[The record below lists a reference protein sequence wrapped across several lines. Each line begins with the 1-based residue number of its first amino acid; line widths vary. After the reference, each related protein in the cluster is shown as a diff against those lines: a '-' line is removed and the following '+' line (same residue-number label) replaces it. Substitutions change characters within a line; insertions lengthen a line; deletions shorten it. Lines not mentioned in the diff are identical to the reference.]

1 MEQLT
6 SKAQKVCKKW
16 YEKGWD
22 KLFEPIFSVVD
33 PLAELLLGRVMGGL
47 LTILLRLILGFGYVF
62 CIIFFILFPL
72 VSFVG
77 LMVIRIPLLFMIG
90 LCVCISVSA
99 VCLIW
104 GFIEKNVRSSAWR
117 VSRNVF
123 QGLPILWGGAFVF
136 WGAWFSS
143 GFLNLT
149 PAASNVEFPLSYLF
163 AVTVDSK
170 QQVYCAIRMY
180 ERIQVYDK
188 DGHFLKSWASPIP
201 WTGHAKA
208 TRLIVDENDN
218 IHMIR
223 SGVVRYIYD
232 PNGQLISR
240 ETLSLEDYKEI
251 SQQVDRLSVEQDGI
265 LYRGSSGLFPK
276 ITMTTPNGED
286 SVVVSEPLLL
296 WLLKAPFPA
305 FVLFILSGI
314 CSNFLNDL
322 TKKYEKSN
330 EVCKLSENT
339 PDNPRMTKTISDRD
353 GDR

>member
-1 MEQLT
+1 MEQLI
-6 SKAQKVCKKW
+6 SKAKKVCKKW

-33 PLAELLLGRVMGGL
+33 PLARLLLGRVMGSL
-47 LTILLRLILGFGYVF
+47 LTILLRLILGFGCVF

-77 LMVIRIPLLFMIG
+77 LMVICMPLLFMIG

-117 VSRNVF
+117 ASRNIF

-136 WGAWFSS
+136 FIAWSFS
-143 GFLNLT
+143 GFFNLI
-149 PAASNVEFPLSYLF
+149 PAASNVEFPLSNLF
-163 AVTVDSK
+163 AVTIDSK

-188 DGHFLKSWASPIP
+188 DGHFLKSWFSPIP
-201 WTGHAKA
+201 WVGNVKA

-218 IHMIR
+218 IHMI
-223 SGVVRYIYD
+223 SCGEVRYIYD
-232 PNGQLISR
+232 PNGQLVSR

-251 SQQVDRLSVEQDGI
+251 SQHADRLSVEQDGI
-265 LYRGSSGLFPK
+265 LYQG
-276 ITMTTPNGED
+276 
-286 SVVVSEPLLL
+286 
-296 WLLKAPFPA
+296 
-305 FVLFILSGI
+305 
-314 CSNFLNDL
+314 
-322 TKKYEKSN
+322 
-330 EVCKLSENT
+330 
-339 PDNPRMTKTISDRD
+339 
-353 GDR
+353 